1 MSFYIDTKLTIWDRM
16 VFESEEQMLQ
26 AKAMLQ
32 SGELVTGLDVSDH
45 FMLSS
50 EIQLDTQEELYA
62 DENNGLPTLEILDEE
77 GNTIWH
83 NGTDEHYFYDEE
95 K

>member
-1 MSFYIDTKLTIWDRM
+1 MFYIDTKLTVWDRM
-16 VFESEEQMLQ
+16 EFESEEQMLQ

-32 SGELVTGLDVSDH
+32 SGELKTGLEVSDH

-62 DENNGLPTLEILDEE
+62 DENNGNPTLEILDED

>member
-1 MSFYIDTKLTIWDRM
+1 MFYIDTKVTIWDRM

-32 SGELVTGLDVSDH
+32 SGELKTGLEVSDH

-62 DENNGLPTLEILDEE
+62 DENNGLPTLEILDED

>member
-1 MSFYIDTKLTIWDRM
+1 MYYLDTKLTIWDRM
-16 VFESEEQMLQ
+16 EFESKEQMLQ

-50 EIQLDTQEELYA
+50 EIQLDTQEEMYPE
-62 DENNGLPTLEILDEE
+62 ENNGACTLEIFDEE
-77 GNTIWH
+77 GNSVWS
-83 NGTDEHYFYDEE
+83 NVG
-95 K
+95 

>member
-1 MSFYIDTKLTIWDRM
+1 MFYIDTKLTIWDRM

-32 SGELVTGLDVSDH
+32 SGELKTGLEVSDH

-50 EIQLDTQEELYA
+50 EIQLDTQEELYVE
-62 DENNGLPTLEILDEE
+62 ENNGLCTLEIINEE
-77 GNTIWH
+77 GDTVWH
-83 NGTDEHYFYDEE
+83 NGTDEHYFEE
-95 K
+95 D